1 MCYTRIMDKIEELL
15 TRGVDKIY
23 PSKGELEKVLRSG
36 KKLKLYQG
44 FDPTSPQLHIGHMV
58 GLRKLRQWQELGHE
72 VIFLVGDFTATIGD
86 PSGKDT
92 ARMPITH
99 EQVLKNAKTYR
110 QQAGKILKFDGKNAV
125 QIKFNSEWLGKIS
138 ASELLKLAGNITHSQ
153 LVERDMFQNRFKK
166 QKDIYLNEL
175 LYPLMQAYD
184 SVVMDVDV
192 EVGGSDQTFNMLMGR
207 KLMRNLK
214 QKEKFVMTT
223 PILADSQGQKI
234 GKTEGNAIGL
244 ADKPS
249 GLFAKI
255 MALGDNVIVK
265 GFEYLTDLPMDE
277 VSQISED
284 LRRGKNPISYKKK
297 LAFEIIKQLNNHED
311 AHKAQENFEKTVQNK
326 EKGSDVQNVVT
337 EHKGED
343 LSRIAVKKGLVAS
356 NSEWKRLID
365 QGGIKVDGEPL
376 KIASEVLSKE
386 ITLQR
391 GRKSIKIKPV

>member
-1 MCYTRIMDKIEELL
+1 MDKIDELL

-23 PSKGELEKVLRSG
+23 PSKEELEKILRSG
-36 KKLKLYQG
+36 KKLRIYQG

-92 ARMPITH
+92 ARVPITH
-99 EQVLKNAKTYR
+99 EQILKNAKTYR
-110 QQAGKILKFDGKNAV
+110 NQASKILRFDGKNPV

-138 ASELLKLAGNITHSQ
+138 ASELLKLARNITHSQ

-184 SVVMDVDV
+184 SVAMDVDV
-192 EVGGSDQTFNMLMGR
+192 EVGGSDQTFNMLIGR

-214 QKEKFVMTT
+214 QREKFVMTT
-223 PILADSQGQKI
+223 PLLTDAQGQKI
-234 GKTEGNAIGL
+234 GKTEGNVIAL
-244 ADKPS
+244 TDKPED
-249 GLFAKI
+249 LYAKI
-255 MALGDNVIVK
+255 MALGDDVITK

-297 LAFEIIKQLNNHED
+297 LAFEIVKQLNSHEE
-311 AHKAQENFEKTVQNK
+311 AHKAQEDFEQSVQNK
-326 EKGSDVQNVVT
+326 EKSSDVRNIVT

-343 LSRIAVKKGLVAS
+343 LSRIAIKKGLVAS
-356 NSEWKRLID
+356 NSEWKRLVT
-365 QGGIKVDGEPL
+365 QGGIKVNNKQL
-376 KIASEVLSKE
+376 KIANEVLSEE

-391 GRKSIKIKPV
+391 GRKVIKIKPK